1 MWERG
6 TVRGLRWI
14 RWEGDE
20 LGRWEIFDFIQGWEM
35 QRESKISPFFY
46 VNRGNKE
53 GQDCFE
59 IFCVAPSYITASVT
73 KSYHQDCC
81 PCYLQLT
88 IFFFH
93 RYTL

>member
-35 QRESKISPFFY
+35 QSESKISPFFY

-73 KSYHQDCC
+73 KSLW
-81 PCYLQLT
+81 PMLFT
-88 IFFFH
+88 VTNFFLSH
-93 RYTL
+93 VHSSIL